1 MNNFLKVAYEQGK
14 MAALQ
19 EAGLTK
25 TALTLAPPVEFAL
38 SPLARHLGATAAG
51 AGVGALIDEDSAL
64 EGALAGGL
72 GGLGLYSSPALIEAA
87 AKRLGRDRKVVAR
100 AARRARDIA
109 PDLKGMA
116 VVGGLG
122 GLGGGAIG
130 NLVDDEESYLPEF
143 LR

>member
-14 MAALQ
+14 VAALQ

-25 TALTLAPPVEFAL
+25 TAK
-38 SPLARHLGATAAG
+38 SPFDYLVRENNLLRNQVIPRYLGATAAG
-51 AGVGALIDEDSAL
+51 AGVGALMDDDSAL

-72 GGLGLYSSPALIEAA
+72 GGLGLYSSPAIIDEVSSLLGKKKMPLIYDGGGP
-87 AKRLGRDRKVVAR
+87 RLRNAV
-100 AARRARDIA
+100 
-109 PDLKGMA
+109 MA
-116 VVGGLG
+116 GGLG

-130 NLVDDEESYLPEF
+130 NLVDDEDSYLPEF